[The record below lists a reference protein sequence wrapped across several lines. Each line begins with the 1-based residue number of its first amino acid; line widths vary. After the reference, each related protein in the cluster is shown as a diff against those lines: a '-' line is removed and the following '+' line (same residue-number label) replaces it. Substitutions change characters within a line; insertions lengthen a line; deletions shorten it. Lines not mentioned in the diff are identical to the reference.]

1 MFVLDTNTLIYF
13 FKGMGKVA
21 TVLLNTPPQAI
32 AIPTIV
38 LFELELGLA
47 KSNHPD
53 KRSAQLS
60 EFLSHVTLWSF
71 GAEEAR
77 ICAALR
83 AVLEQRGTMIGPY
96 DLLIAGTALTHHA
109 TLVTHNL
116 REFERIDGLALVD
129 WY

>member
-1 MFVLDTNTLIYF
+1 MAGISPAARRRMEGSSDCRATAKPAGARSPTRGIVMFVLDTNTLIYF

-60 EFLSHVTLWSF
+60 EFLSHV
-71 GAEEAR
+71 
-77 ICAALR
+77 
-83 AVLEQRGTMIGPY
+83 
-96 DLLIAGTALTHHA
+96 
-109 TLVTHNL
+109 
-116 REFERIDGLALVD
+116 
-129 WY
+129 